1 MEHIP
6 VLVEK
11 ILEYFIIEKEG
22 WYVDCTVGAGGHS
35 FKILEKS
42 TPDAEGIPWDG
53 RVIAIDRDQEALN
66 ISMENLAK
74 FSDRVLFI
82 NGNFRKLKEILE
94 KIEIKEVNACLFD
107 LGVSSVQ
114 LSSTKR
120 GFSFKFPAPLDM
132 RMDESEKIKASDLV
146 NNLSRIELEKILI
159 EYGEERYSNRIV
171 KGIIRTRQKKEIKT
185 TTELVDII
193 LSSIPK
199 FARYNTRIH
208 PATRTFQALRIAVND
223 ELNCLR
229 EGIGNAID
237 VLKKG
242 GRIFVI
248 SFHSLED
255 RIVKKSFKFYEIEK
269 KLKILTKKPLIPDS
283 YEINL
288 NIRARSAKLRIGERI

>member
-35 FKILEKS
+35 FKILEKV
-42 TPDAEGIPWDG
+42 PCG
-53 RVIAIDRDQEALN
+53 RVIAIDRDKEALN

-132 RMDESEKIKASDLV
+132 RMDENEKIKASDLV

-255 RIVKKSFKFYEIEK
+255 RIVKEKFKSYEREE
-269 KLKILTKKPLIPDS
+269 KLKILTLAKKPLIPDS

-288 NIRARSAKLRIGERI
+288 NIRARSAKLRIGEKI